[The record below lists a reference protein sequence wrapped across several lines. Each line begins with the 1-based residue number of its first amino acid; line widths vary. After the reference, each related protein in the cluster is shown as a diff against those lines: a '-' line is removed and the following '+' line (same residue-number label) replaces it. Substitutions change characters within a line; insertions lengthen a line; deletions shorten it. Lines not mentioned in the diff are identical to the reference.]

1 MQILRDRAGSE
12 RATVERMKTKDVE
25 LPTAAQIMITR
36 VEAFSPSVNI
46 TDAIETLLSRGYSGA
61 PVVDEQGRPIGVLS
75 EHDCVRVLAN
85 SLYDSEPTGTVAD
98 YMTKPVETIEAHADL
113 LTVAQRFAQGH
124 HRRLLVVRDGA
135 LSGLITRRDL
145 MRALDR
151 IRSHQEARHT
161 QGAYE
166 LIAIRRRKLGQA

>member
-1 MQILRDRAGSE
+1 
-12 RATVERMKTKDVE
+12 MKTKDVE
-25 LPTAAQIMITR
+25 LPTAAEIMLTR
-36 VEAFSPSVNI
+36 VEAFSPNVNI
-46 TDAIETLLSRGYSGA
+46 VDAVETLLSRGYSGA
-61 PVVDEQGRPIGVLS
+61 PVVDDQGRPIGVLS
-75 EHDCVRVLAN
+75 EHDCVRVLVN
-85 SLYDSEPTGTVAD
+85 SLYDNEPTGTVAD
-98 YMTKPVETIEAHADL
+98 YMTTPVETIDEHTDL

-151 IRSHQEARHT
+151 MRSRREARHT

-166 LIAIRRRKLGQA
+166 LIAIRRQSSRPE